1 MYSRF
6 FHNKKFPLTNK
17 GVLMEQKEIRLN
29 ADKRKSLVID
39 FRKHCESLDT
49 EEKEAFKQSRDDAK
63 STMQSSF
70 ATCKEVVER
79 RFPLEDVATL
89 QSLQK
94 KHNTI
99 NAVGRDSCFFF
110 KVTDAPKVLDQYND
124 EVDKSK
130 HFSFELD
137 GSMNGNYGTRYGM
150 HGSSNNGK
158 NFAYAMYREDMKA
171 VGLNP
176 DCNIEADLQAEKS
189 DQRYSRNSNP
199 YLSQCRN
206 DNHHWL
212 QGGQGGGSKYDS
224 WKDDY
229 TLHIIGTG
237 GCRSRAIPC
246 SDLEFAKFEMM
257 ISAKQEV
264 VNTHTQ
270 WIKTVV
276 ARVSRFKEVI
286 KSMTKFSQVEKFA
299 SHDKIQWKIDP
310 SILADKM
317 GMDLV
322 ISIDDAAD
330 SIMNIGAPKQ
340 TREEK
345 ILAWKQANGMS
356 IAS

>member
-1 MYSRF
+1 MD
-6 FHNKKFPLTNK
+6 KKE
-17 GVLMEQKEIRLN
+17 VRLN
-29 ADKRKSLVID
+29 AEKRKSLVID

-63 STMQSSF
+63 STIESSF
-70 ATCKEVVER
+70 TTCKEVVER

-89 QSLQK
+89 QSLQR

-99 NAVGRDSCFFF
+99 NAVGTDSCFFF
-110 KVTDAPKVLDQYND
+110 KVTDAPKVLDNYND
-124 EVDKSK
+124 EVEKSK
-130 HFSFELD
+130 HFSYELD
-137 GSMNGNYGTRYGM
+137 GSLSGNYGSRYG
-150 HGSSNNGK
+150 GSSNSGK

-176 DCNIEADLQAEKS
+176 DCNIEADLNSEKS
-189 DQRYSRNSNP
+189 DSRYSRTTNP

-206 DNHHWL
+206 DNQHWL
-212 QGGQGGGSKYDS
+212 QGGQGGTNHFQS
-224 WKDDY
+224 WKDKY
-229 TLHIIGTG
+229 QLHIIGTG

-276 ARVSRFKEVI
+276 ARVNRFKEVV
-286 KSMTKFSQVEKFA
+286 KSMTKFSQVENFA
-299 SHDKIQWKIDP
+299 NHEKIQWKIDH
-310 SILADKM
+310 SILADKF

-330 SIMNIGAPKQ
+330 SIMNIGAPKP

-345 ILAWKQANGMS
+345 ILAWKKAQADVS
-356 IAS
+356 LAS

>member
-1 MYSRF
+1 MD
-6 FHNKKFPLTNK
+6 KKE
-17 GVLMEQKEIRLN
+17 VRLN
-29 ADKRKSLVID
+29 AGKRKSLVID

-49 EEKEAFKQSRDDAK
+49 HEKEAFLQSRDDAK
-63 STMQSSF
+63 STIESSF

-79 RFPLEDVATL
+79 RFKLRDVGIL
-89 QSLQK
+89 HRIQRDY
-94 KHNTI
+94 NTV
-99 NAVGRDSCFFF
+99 NAVGTDSCFFM
-110 KVTDAPKVLDQYND
+110 KVTDAPKVLDNYND

-137 GSMNGNYGTRYGM
+137 GSMNGNYGRYGS
-150 HGSSNNGK
+150 GSSNNGK

-176 DCNIEADLQAEKS
+176 DCNIEAELQAEKS

-206 DNHHWL
+206 DNQHWL
-212 QGGQGGGSKYDS
+212 QGGQGGGDKYQS

-229 TLHIIGTG
+229 GLHIIGTG

-340 TREEK
+340 TRAEK
-345 ILAWKQANGMS
+345 ILAWKQANGVS
-356 IAS
+356 LAS

>member
-1 MYSRF
+1 
-6 FHNKKFPLTNK
+6 
-17 GVLMEQKEIRLN
+17 MEQKEIRLN

-49 EEKEAFKQSRDDAK
+49 NEKEAFKQARDEAK
-63 STMQSSF
+63 STIKSSF

-89 QSLQK
+89 QELQR

-99 NAVGRDSCFFF
+99 NAVGTDSCFFF

-137 GSMNGNYGTRYGM
+137 GSLNGNFGRHHYS
-150 HGSSNNGK
+150 GSSNSGK

-189 DQRYSRNSNP
+189 DQRYSRTTNP

-206 DNHHWL
+206 DNQHWL
-212 QGGQGGGSKYDS
+212 QGGQGGGSKYDL

-229 TLHIIGTG
+229 ALHIIGTG

-257 ISAKQEV
+257 IQAKQEV

-345 ILAWKQANGMS
+345 ILAWKQANGVS
-356 IAS
+356 LAS

>member
-1 MYSRF
+1 
-6 FHNKKFPLTNK
+6 
-17 GVLMEQKEIRLN
+17 MEQKEIRLN

-124 EVDKSK
+124 EVDKSR

-137 GSMNGNYGTRYGM
+137 GSLNGDYGTRYGS
-150 HGSSNNGK
+150 GSSNNGK

-189 DQRYSRNSNP
+189 DTRYSRNSNP

-330 SIMNIGAPKQ
+330 SIMNIGSPKQ

-345 ILAWKQANGMS
+345 ILAYKQANGIS
-356 IAS
+356 LAS

>member
-1 MYSRF
+1 
-6 FHNKKFPLTNK
+6 
-17 GVLMEQKEIRLN
+17 MEQKEIRLN
-29 ADKRKSLVID
+29 ADKRKSLIID

-49 EEKEAFKQSRDDAK
+49 HEKEAFKQARDDAK
-63 STMQSSF
+63 STLESSF

-124 EVDKSK
+124 EVDKSR

-137 GSMNGNYGTRYGM
+137 GSLSGDYGTRYGS
-150 HGSSNNGK
+150 GSSNSGK

-189 DQRYSRNSNP
+189 DTRYSRNSNP

-212 QGGQGGGSKYDS
+212 QGGQGNGDKYES
-224 WKDDY
+224 WKDNY
-229 TLHIIGTG
+229 GLHIIGTG

-276 ARVSRFKEVI
+276 ARVDRFKEVI
-286 KSMTKFSQVEKFA
+286 KSMTKFSQVEDFAKKFNWTI
-299 SHDKIQWKIDP
+299 SP
-310 SILADKM
+310 EILADKI

-322 ISIDDAAD
+322 ISIDDAVD
-330 SIMNIGAPKQ
+330 SIMNIGKKAPS
-340 TREEK
+340 REDK
-345 ILAWKQANGMS
+345 IKARILYNAQQSSVA
-356 IAS
+356 

>member
-1 MYSRF
+1 MD
-6 FHNKKFPLTNK
+6 KKE
-17 GVLMEQKEIRLN
+17 VRLN
-29 ADKRKSLVID
+29 AEKRKSLIID

-49 EEKEAFKQSRDDAK
+49 HEKEAFKQSRDDAK
-63 STMQSSF
+63 SINESSF
-70 ATCKEVVER
+70 ITCKEVVER

-89 QSLQK
+89 QSLQR

-99 NAVGRDSCFFF
+99 NAVGTDSCFFF
-110 KVTDAPKVLDQYND
+110 KVTDAPKVLDRYDD

-137 GSMNGNYGTRYGM
+137 GSLTGGYTSSHYGR
-150 HGSSNNGK
+150 SSNSGK
-158 NFAYAMYREDMKA
+158 NFAYAMYRENMKA

-189 DQRYSRNSNP
+189 DQRYSRNTNP

-212 QGGQGGGSKYDS
+212 QGGQGGTDYYQS
-224 WKDDY
+224 WKDKHA
-229 TLHIIGTG
+229 LHIIGTG

-246 SDLEFAKFEMM
+246 SDLEFQKFEMM
-257 ISAKQEV
+257 IQARQEV
-264 VNTHTQ
+264 VTKHTQ
-270 WIKTVV
+270 WIQTVV

-286 KSMTKFSQVEKFA
+286 KSMTKFSQVENFA
-299 SHDKIQWKIDP
+299 NHEKIQWKIDS
-310 SILADKM
+310 SILADKF

-330 SIMNIGAPKQ
+330 SIMNIGAPKPD
-340 TREEK
+340 RADK
-345 ILAWKQANGMS
+345 IKARLLYEQSQISGLAS
-356 IAS
+356 

>member
-1 MYSRF
+1 MD
-6 FHNKKFPLTNK
+6 KKE
-17 GVLMEQKEIRLN
+17 VRLN
-29 ADKRKSLVID
+29 ADKRKSCVID

-49 EEKEAFKQSRDDAK
+49 HEKEEFKQSREDAK
-63 STMQSSF
+63 STIDSSF
-70 ATCKEVVER
+70 ETCTNVVQR

-99 NAVGRDSCFFF
+99 NAVGTDSCFFF
-110 KVTDAPKVLDQYND
+110 KVTDAPKVLDRYND

-137 GSMNGNYGTRYGM
+137 GSVSGDYGGSHYGS
-150 HGSSNNGK
+150 GSSNNGK
-158 NFAYAMYREDMKA
+158 NFAYAMYREEMKA

-176 DCNIEADLQAEKS
+176 DCNIESDLQAESKSS
-189 DQRYSRNSNP
+189 DQRYSRTTNP

-206 DNHHWL
+206 DNQHWL
-212 QGGQGGGSKYDS
+212 QGGQGGTNHFQS
-224 WKDDY
+224 WKDKY
-229 TLHIIGTG
+229 ELHIIGTG

-246 SDLEFAKFEMM
+246 SDLEFQKFE
-257 ISAKQEV
+257 
-264 VNTHTQ
+264 
-270 WIKTVV
+270 IKTVV
-276 ARVSRFKEVI
+276 ARVNRFKEVV

-299 SHDKIQWKIDP
+299 NHEKIQWKIDH
-310 SILADKM
+310 SILADKF

-345 ILAWKQANGMS
+345 ILAWKQAQGMS

>member
-1 MYSRF
+1 
-6 FHNKKFPLTNK
+6 
-17 GVLMEQKEIRLN
+17 MEQKEIRLN

-49 EEKEAFKQSRDDAK
+49 EEKEAFKQARDDAK
-63 STMQSSF
+63 STLESSF

-124 EVDKSK
+124 EVDKSR

-137 GSMNGNYGTRYGM
+137 GSLNGDYGSRYGS
-150 HGSSNNGK
+150 GSSNNGK

-189 DQRYSRNSNP
+189 DTRYSRNSNP

-212 QGGQGGGSKYDS
+212 QGGQGGSDKYQS

-229 TLHIIGTG
+229 GLHIIGTG

-340 TREEK
+340 TRAEK
-345 ILAWKQANGMS
+345 ILAYKQANGIS
-356 IAS
+356 LAS